1 MGCIFL
7 FEITLLK
14 SQEVG
19 FLFSG
24 FVNKNRCLMV
34 ITNALIILVFRILY
48 CSLSGYDKTINH
60 RRKN

>member
-1 MGCIFL
+1 MGCVFL

-14 SQEVG
+14 SHEVD
-19 FLFSG
+19 FLFSR
-24 FVNKNRCLMV
+24 FINNNRCLMV
-34 ITNALIILVFRILY
+34 INNVLIILVSQLLY